1 MNPVC
6 IVLLTLLTS
15 LLGLPDRFFVVLQK
29 INQSKCT
36 VWCRV
41 NRKTGQSILKLG
53 ILLSCKY
60 WHPKQKKI
68 SKSQMLLWWIYLI
81 LDFLIGKIKEWE
93 SQKRKILL
101 YFTLFIYLPY
111 CCGILPLWEIYWVPN
126 LLRKGAFEVS
136 VL

>member
-53 ILLSCKY
+53 NTFILQTLASRGEKNFKIIDVIMMNLPDLRFPH
-60 WHPKQKKI
+60 WKDKRVGI
-68 SKSQMLLWWIYLI
+68 SKKKNSVVFYPLYIFTLLLWYTATLRDI
-81 LDFLIGKIKEWE
+81 L
-93 SQKRKILL
+93 S
-101 YFTLFIYLPY
+101 
-111 CCGILPLWEIYWVPN
+111 
-126 LLRKGAFEVS
+126 S
-136 VL
+136 

>member
-53 ILLSCKY
+53 NTFILQTLASRAEKNF
-60 WHPKQKKI
+60 KI
-68 SKSQMLLWWIYLI
+68 IDVFMMNLPD
-81 LDFLIGKIKEWE
+81 LDFLIGKLKEWE

-101 YFTLFIYLPY
+101 YFTLFIHLPY

>member
-53 ILLSCKY
+53 NTFILQTLASRGE
-60 WHPKQKKI
+60 KKF
-68 SKSQMLLWWIYLI
+68 QNHRCYCDGIYLI

-111 CCGILPLWEIYWVPN
+111 CCGILPL
-126 LLRKGAFEVS
+126 
-136 VL
+136 